1 MEKFVDEK
9 LHELTK
15 HGEDEF
21 PIALYGD
28 SYYVYGN
35 RFYYSHY
42 HEEIEILF
50 IVKGAI
56 SVEVNENT
64 YRIKEGEILFINS
77 NNLHWIKHHLDEEA
91 KVEPLLFS
99 PKILRNNILT
109 YKTDDII
116 NNILSSNF
124 EALVI
129 KDEKIF
135 NDLCNLIILMRN
147 NQKLIELDYLIV
159 IYEIFNYIYK
169 NKELIEVKNQTKKN
183 ENFLKVL
190 NYIYNN
196 YSSQIKVETIA
207 SLMGL
212 SEGEASRT
220 FKKLT
225 GQSPMDYVIHYRIK
239 IATILLKSTSKSITD
254 IALEV
259 GFSSSN
265 YFTIAFKKIT
275 GLTPTEYKKN
285 TSFSL

>member
-15 HGEDEF
+15 HGEDDF
-21 PIALYGD
+21 PMALYGD

-50 IVKGAI
+50 VVKGAI

-64 YRIKEGEILFINS
+64 YRFKEGEILFINS

-109 YKTDDII
+109 YKTDYII

-135 NDLCNLIILMRN
+135 NDLCNLIILKRN

-169 NKELIEVKNQTKKN
+169 HKELIEVKNQTKKN

-285 TSFSL
+285 TSFPL